1 MSCLYACSFLF
12 ILFLR
17 GVLLL
22 INLIKIHKFDV
33 STYEEQ
39 KVFIVIV

>member
-1 MSCLYACSFLF
+1 MYVVFLF
-12 ILFLR
+12 FIFLR

-22 INLIKIHKFDV
+22 KVNKIFDG
-33 STYEEQ
+33 SIYEEQ